1 MKNANALRS
10 LTYGMDDVQLCNVK
24 ANIQYRAE
32 NGQARAIGRRSAVRV
47 VVVDALQQER
57 SYDST
62 MPLPSPAQMVELAAF
77 AAGVGVE
84 EVGS

>member
-1 MKNANALRS
+1 
-10 LTYGMDDVQLCNVK
+10 
-24 ANIQYRAE
+24 
-32 NGQARAIGRRSAVRV
+32 